1 MVMFRYEIDWLVN
14 KMECKMTFEKFE
26 KLPADKQEM
35 ILAVGIKEFS
45 YKGYNDVK
53 TDTITQKCGIS
64 KGRLF
69 HYFGSKKDFYIYCLE
84 KAMERLTEKT
94 QQAEAESFY
103 EILFESMSRKIAVC
117 MKYKDEMLMVNMA
130 SRDASA
136 EVAREK
142 QQVLARYKAS
152 IQAQSVETLS
162 TAVATLEIKQGAD
175 RNKVVQGL
183 YIYINAVI
191 NRYLREYQNTPEKF
205 FQNSEEIKKEIKEY
219 MDIILYGVCA

>member
-1 MVMFRYEIDWLVN
+1 
-14 KMECKMTFEKFE
+14 MTFKKFE
-26 KLPADKQEM
+26 KLPPDKQEM

-45 YKGYNDVK
+45 HKGYNDVK

-64 KGRLF
+64 KGLLF

-94 QQAEAESFY
+94 QQIQQADFY
-103 EILFESMSRKIAVC
+103 EILFESMSRKIALC
-117 MKYKDEMLMVNMA
+117 MRYKDEMLMVNMA
-130 SRDASA
+130 ARDASA
-136 EVAREK
+136 DVARAK
-142 QQVLARYKAS
+142 QQVMARYKAS

-162 TAVATLEIKQGAD
+162 TAVAALEIKQDAD
-175 RNKVVQGL
+175 KNKVVQGL

-191 NRYLREYQNTPEKF
+191 NRYLLEYQNIPEKF

-219 MDIILYGVCA
+219 MDIMLYGVCR

>member
-1 MVMFRYEIDWLVN
+1 
-14 KMECKMTFEKFE
+14 MTFEKFE

-35 ILAVGIKEFS
+35 ILAVGVKEFS
-45 YKGYNDVK
+45 HKGYNDVK

-136 EVAREK
+136 DVAREK

-152 IQAQSVETLS
+152 IQAQSMETLS
-162 TAVATLEIKQGAD
+162 TAVAALNIKQGAD
-175 RNKVVQGL
+175 KNKVVQGL

-191 NRYLREYQNTPEKF
+191 NRYLLEYQNTPEKF
-205 FQNSEEIKKEIKEY
+205 FENSEKIKKEIKEY
-219 MDIILYGVCA
+219 MDIMLYGVCE

>member
-1 MVMFRYEIDWLVN
+1 
-14 KMECKMTFEKFE
+14 MTFERFE

-94 QQAEAESFY
+94 QQAELTDFY
-103 EILFESMSRKIAVC
+103 EILFESMNRKIAVC

-130 SRDASA
+130 TRDASA
-136 EVAREK
+136 DVAQEK
-142 QQVLARYKAS
+142 QQVMARYKAS

-162 TAVATLEIKQGAD
+162 TAVTTLEIKQGAD
-175 RNKVVQGL
+175 KNKFVQGL

-191 NRYLREYQNTPEKF
+191 NRYLLEYQNTPEKF

-219 MDIILYGVCA
+219 MDIILYGVCV

>member
-1 MVMFRYEIDWLVN
+1 
-14 KMECKMTFEKFE
+14 MTFERFE

-94 QQAEAESFY
+94 QQAELTDFY

-130 SRDASA
+130 TRDSSA
-136 EVAREK
+136 DVAGDK
-142 QQVLARYKAS
+142 QQVMTRYKAS

-162 TAVATLEIKQGAD
+162 TAVATLKIKQSTD
-175 RNKVVQGL
+175 KNKVVQGL

-191 NRYLREYQNTPEKF
+191 NRYLLEYQNTPEKL

-219 MDIILYGVCA
+219 MDIILYGVCV